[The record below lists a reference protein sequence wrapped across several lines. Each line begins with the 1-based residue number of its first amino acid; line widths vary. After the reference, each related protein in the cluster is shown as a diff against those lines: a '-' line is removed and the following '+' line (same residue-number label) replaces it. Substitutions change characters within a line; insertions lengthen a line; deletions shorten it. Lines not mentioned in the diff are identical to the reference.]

1 MNKFQRLVL
10 TVAIIDVIVM
20 VMLPPFAD
28 RPLARHVL
36 PSFDGFY
43 PVFQK
48 LGRQPLHGDL
58 LTMQFMLVA
67 INALGAWLVL
77 QIHRR
82 EAFQTYN
89 HAKAIA
95 SFAAANIVVMVLF
108 PPFTQYSTM
117 LRAGPPGFD
126 SFDFIFGAR
135 SARPIFWPLLYIEI
149 IFVLV
154 NALAIWLL
162 FNAVQRGEDAR
173 RTRLLEMAETM
184 SDEELAR
191 LDATLRGLVEEHRTQ
206 TLINSLGRKK
216 ERRTH
221 PDPGFKGPER
231 RSGSDRRHLR

>member
-58 LTMQFMLVA
+58 LTMQFLLVA
-67 INALGAWLVL
+67 INALAAWLVL
-77 QIHRR
+77 QVHRR

-89 HAKAIA
+89 YAKAIA
-95 SFAAANIVVMVLF
+95 SFALANIVVMVLF
-108 PPFTQYSTM
+108 PPFSQYDTL

-126 SFDFIFGAR
+126 SFDFLFGAR

-154 NALAIWLL
+154 NALALYLL

-173 RTRLLEMAETM
+173 RSRLLEMAETM
-184 SDEELAR
+184 SDEDLSR
-191 LDATLRGLVEEHRTQ
+191 LDATLRALVEAQRAQ
-206 TLINSLGRKK
+206 SPINSLGRKK
-216 ERRTH
+216 DRRGQAD
-221 PDPGFKGPER
+221 PDFKGPER
-231 RSGSDRRHLR
+231 RSGGERRHPR